1 MLRLLALLVALSAG
15 LSLGA
20 PTAEA
25 CPMADAK
32 AAAAGELPKDAAQVR
47 YSVEGMTCGSCAL
60 KIREVVEQLKGV
72 KAVLV
77 HMDGT
82 MEVAFDDKV
91 TNPDAI
97 IASAQTAGEYTF
109 KKV

>member
-1 MLRLLALLVALSAG
+1 M
-15 LSLGA
+15 
-20 PTAEA
+20 
-25 CPMADAK
+25 
-32 AAAAGELPKDAAQVR
+32 AAAGDLPKDASLVR

-72 KAVLV
+72 KMVLV

-82 MEVAFDDKV
+82 MEVAFDDKL
-91 TNPDAI
+91 TNADAI
-97 IASAQTAGEYTF
+97 MASATTAGEYKF